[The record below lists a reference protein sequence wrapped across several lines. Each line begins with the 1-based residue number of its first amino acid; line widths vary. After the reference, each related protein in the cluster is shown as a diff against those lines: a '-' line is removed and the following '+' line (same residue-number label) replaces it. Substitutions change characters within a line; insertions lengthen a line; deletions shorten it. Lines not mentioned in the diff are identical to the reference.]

1 MMQSLRATTSIEI
14 MTSAAS
20 NESAFDVGPVGVL
33 VVTFPGD
40 RANPDVIAALAQVV
54 DQGVV
59 SLLDLV
65 FIGRSL
71 DGSLRQVDVDE
82 GLDEVGLEILSIEA
96 KALISDD
103 DLDIVRDSLEPGTS
117 AAILVYEQT
126 WARTLSNASSRA
138 GGEVALHVQIPR
150 ETVEVALAAAIA

>member
-1 MMQSLRATTSIEI
+1 MSLE
-14 MTSAAS
+14 AA
-20 NESAFDVGPVGVL
+20 NESVFDVGPVGVL

-40 RANPDVIAALAQVV
+40 RADPGVIGALAQVV
-54 DQGVV
+54 EQGLI

-65 FIGRSL
+65 FIGKSE
-71 DGSLRQVDVDE
+71 DGSLHQVDVDE
-82 GLDEVGLEILSIEA
+82 SLDKVGLEILSIEA

-103 DLDIVRDSLEPGTS
+103 DLDVVRDTLEPGSS

-126 WARTLSNASSRA
+126 WARTLSAASRNA

-150 ETVEVALAAAIA
+150 ETVEIALAAAMS